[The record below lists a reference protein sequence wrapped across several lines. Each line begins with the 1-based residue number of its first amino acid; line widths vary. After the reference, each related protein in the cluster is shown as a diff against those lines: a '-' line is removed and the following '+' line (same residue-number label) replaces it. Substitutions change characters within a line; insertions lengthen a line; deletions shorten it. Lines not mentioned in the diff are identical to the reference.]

1 MSSNKYEI
9 LTITEPRSL
18 YSESFRRLQVN
29 IQYASVDSPYKVIQ
43 IVSSKPG
50 EGKTT
55 SALNLAAVYAEK
67 KKKVIIVD
75 LDLRSPKIHRAFKL
89 HSNEILGV
97 TQYILGNAKLED
109 IIYHSEYGID
119 VITRGEKINF
129 PETLLDSKV
138 LEDLI
143 KQLKEMYDYVI
154 LDCPPVLLVTDPI
167 IVSKYADCQ
176 VFVVSHKKTKKAE
189 AVEAIKILRKAQA
202 NIAGVIMLG
211 VKKPTSYREKYF
223 YGYYSYNE
231 YEIYGKT
238 KGGKK

>member
-9 LTITEPRSL
+9 KTITDPRSL
-18 YSESFRRLQVN
+18 YSEAFRRLQVN
-29 IQYASVDSPYKVIQ
+29 IQYASVDTPYKVIQ
-43 IVSSKPG
+43 VVSSKPG

-55 SALNLAAVYAEK
+55 TALNLAAVYAEK

-75 LDLRSPKIHRAFKL
+75 LDLRNPKIHRAFKL
-89 HSNEILGV
+89 HSNELPGV

-119 VITRGEKINF
+119 VITRGEKITF
-129 PETLLDSKV
+129 PETLLDSHA
-138 LEDLI
+138 LEELI
-143 KQLKEMYDYVI
+143 NSLREMYDYVI

-167 IVSKYADCQ
+167 IISKHSDCQ
-176 VFVVSHKKTKKAE
+176 IFIVSHKKTKKAE
-189 AVEAIKILRKAQA
+189 AVEAIKIMKKAKA
-202 NIAGVIMLG
+202 NIAGVVMLG

-231 YEIYGKT
+231 FEIYGKN

>member
-9 LTITEPRSL
+9 LTITDPRSL

-29 IQYASVDSPYKVIQ
+29 LQYASVDKPYRVIQ
-43 IVSSKPG
+43 VVSSKPG

-55 SALNLAAVYAEK
+55 TSLNLAAVYAEK

-75 LDLRSPKIHRAFKL
+75 LDLRNPKVHRAFKL
-89 HSNEILGV
+89 HSNELPGV
-97 TQYILGNAKLED
+97 TQYILGNAKLEE
-109 IIYHSEYGID
+109 IIYHSECGID

-138 LEDLI
+138 LEELINKLKDL
-143 KQLKEMYDYVI
+143 YDYVI

-167 IVSKYADCQ
+167 IISKHADCQ

-189 AVEAIKILRKAQA
+189 AIEAIRILKKAKA

-211 VKKPTSYREKYF
+211 VKKPTTYREKYY

-231 YEIYGKT
+231 FDIYGK

>member
-9 LTITEPRSL
+9 LTITDPRSL

-29 IQYASVDSPYKVIQ
+29 LQYASVDKPYRVIQ
-43 IVSSKPG
+43 VVSSKPG

-55 SALNLAAVYAEK
+55 TSLNLAAVYAEK

-75 LDLRSPKIHRAFKL
+75 LDLRNPKVHRAFKL
-89 HSNEILGV
+89 HSNELPGV
-97 TQYILGNAKLED
+97 TQYILGNAKLEE
-109 IIYHSEYGID
+109 IIYHSECGID

-138 LEDLI
+138 LEELINKLKDL
-143 KQLKEMYDYVI
+143 YDYII

-167 IVSKYADCQ
+167 IISKHADCQ

-189 AVEAIKILRKAQA
+189 AIEAIRILKKAKA

-211 VKKPTSYREKYF
+211 VKKPTTYREKYY

-231 YEIYGKT
+231 FDIYGK

>member
-9 LTITEPRSL
+9 LTITDPRSL

-29 IQYASVDSPYKVIQ
+29 LQYASVDKPYRVIQ
-43 IVSSKPG
+43 VVSSKPG

-55 SALNLAAVYAEK
+55 TSLNLAAVYAEK

-75 LDLRSPKIHRAFKL
+75 LDLRNPKVHRAFKL
-89 HSNEILGV
+89 HSNELPGV
-97 TQYILGNAKLED
+97 TQYILGNAKLEE
-109 IIYHSEYGID
+109 IIYHSECGID

-138 LEDLI
+138 LEELINKLKDL
-143 KQLKEMYDYVI
+143 YDYVI

-167 IVSKYADCQ
+167 IISKHADCQ

-189 AVEAIKILRKAQA
+189 AIEAIRILKKAKA

-211 VKKPTSYREKYF
+211 VKKPTTYREKYY

-231 YEIYGKT
+231 FDIYYC
-238 KGGKK
+238 

>member
-9 LTITEPRSL
+9 LTITDPRSL

-29 IQYASVDSPYKVIQ
+29 LQYASVDKPYRVIQ
-43 IVSSKPG
+43 VVSSKPG

-55 SALNLAAVYAEK
+55 TSLNLAAVYAEK

-75 LDLRSPKIHRAFKL
+75 LDLRNPKVHRAFKL
-89 HSNEILGV
+89 HSNELPGV
-97 TQYILGNAKLED
+97 TQYILGNAKLDE

-138 LEDLI
+138 LEELI
-143 KQLKEMYDYVI
+143 NTLRETYDYVI

-167 IVSKYADCQ
+167 IISKHADCQ

-189 AVEAIKILRKAQA
+189 AVESIKILRKAKA

-231 YEIYGKT
+231 LDIYGK

>member
-9 LTITEPRSL
+9 LTITDPRSL

-29 IQYASVDSPYKVIQ
+29 LQYASVDKPYRVIQ
-43 IVSSKPG
+43 VVSSKPG

-55 SALNLAAVYAEK
+55 TSLNLAAVYAEK

-75 LDLRSPKIHRAFKL
+75 LDLRNPKVHRAFKL
-89 HSNEILGV
+89 HSNELPGV
-97 TQYILGNAKLED
+97 TQYILGNAKLDE

-138 LEDLI
+138 LEELI
-143 KQLKEMYDYVI
+143 NTLRETYDYVI

-167 IVSKYADCQ
+167 IISKHADCQ

-189 AVEAIKILRKAQA
+189 AVESIKILKKAKA

-231 YEIYGKT
+231 FDIYGK

>member
-9 LTITEPRSL
+9 LTITDPRSL

-29 IQYASVDSPYKVIQ
+29 LQYASVDKPYRVIQ
-43 IVSSKPG
+43 VVSSKPG

-55 SALNLAAVYAEK
+55 TSLNLAAVYAEK

-75 LDLRSPKIHRAFKL
+75 LDLRNPKVHRAFKL
-89 HSNEILGV
+89 HSNELPGV
-97 TQYILGNAKLED
+97 TQYILGNAKLDE

-138 LEDLI
+138 LEELI
-143 KQLKEMYDYVI
+143 NTLRETYDYVI

-167 IVSKYADCQ
+167 IISKHADCQ
-176 VFVVSHKKTKKAE
+176 VFVVSYKKTKKAE
-189 AVEAIKILRKAQA
+189 AVESIKILRKAKA

-231 YEIYGKT
+231 LDIYGK

>member
-9 LTITEPRSL
+9 LTITDPRSL

-29 IQYASVDSPYKVIQ
+29 LQYASVDKPYRVIQ
-43 IVSSKPG
+43 VVSSKPG

-55 SALNLAAVYAEK
+55 TSLNLAAVYAEK

-75 LDLRSPKIHRAFKL
+75 LDLRNPKVHRAFKL
-89 HSNEILGV
+89 HSNELPGV
-97 TQYILGNAKLED
+97 TQYILGNAKLDE

-138 LEDLI
+138 LEELI
-143 KQLKEMYDYVI
+143 NTLRETYDYVI

-167 IVSKYADCQ
+167 IISKHADCQ

-189 AVEAIKILRKAQA
+189 AVESIKILKKAKA

-231 YEIYGKT
+231 LDIYGK

>member
-9 LTITEPRSL
+9 LTITDPRSL

-29 IQYASVDSPYKVIQ
+29 LQYASVDKPYRVIQ
-43 IVSSKPG
+43 VVSSKPG

-55 SALNLAAVYAEK
+55 TSLNLAAVYAEK

-75 LDLRSPKIHRAFKL
+75 LDLRNPKIHRAFKL
-89 HSNEILGV
+89 HSNELPGV
-97 TQYILGNAKLED
+97 TQYILGNATLD
-109 IIYHSEYGID
+109 DVIYHSEYGID

-129 PETLLDSKV
+129 PETLLDSKA
-138 LEDLI
+138 LEELI
-143 KQLKEMYDYVI
+143 NKLRDMYDYVI

-167 IVSKYADCQ
+167 IISKYADCQ

-189 AVEAIKILRKAQA
+189 AVEAIKIMKKAQA
-202 NIAGVIMLG
+202 NLAGVIMLG

-231 YEIYGKT
+231 FDVYGK